1 MVTKKKPKVAVRTV
15 KDGES
20 VQIDGVSVTV
30 KKLVG
35 RGNRYLV
42 KVAKDVVESTS
53 CGDLVTSK

>member
-1 MVTKKKPKVAVRTV
+1 MATNKKPKVAVRTV

-30 KKLVG
+30 TKLVG

-42 KVAKDVVESTS
+42 KVAKDVVEATS
-53 CGDLVTSK
+53 CGDLMQQK